1 MLQIFNNPQTS
12 RITTITSSIPNK
24 SNSKL
29 KSISS
34 SLEILQKN
42 KRKATRTSRRSSNT
56 LVRTRKRDSP
66 TSNFIPPHLFIIE
79 PDNSGYEFLEKSQI
93 ATYKQSKSLDTYHCK
108 YQNISLNII
117 IRIKIINTKN

>member
-34 SLEILQKN
+34 SLENFQKTKGKQPEPEKEIL
-42 KRKATRTSRRSSNT
+42 
-56 LVRTRKRDSP
+56 P
-66 TSNFIPPHLFIIE
+66 PISNFIPPHLFIIE
-79 PDNSGYEFLEKSQI
+79 PDNTGYEFLEKSQI

-108 YQNISLNII
+108 YY
-117 IRIKIINTKN
+117 K